1 MNTID
6 FIYNK
11 LLNSNLSNDII
22 KLILKFLYCE
32 YTGCKNIIYRYYVP
46 NVFIGFGNLDPCCGV
61 YCKKHYQEIHV
72 FLTNN

>member
-32 YTGCKNIIYRYYVP
+32 YTGCKDIIYRY
-46 NVFIGFGNLDPCCGV
+46 
-61 YCKKHYQEIHV
+61 
-72 FLTNN
+72 